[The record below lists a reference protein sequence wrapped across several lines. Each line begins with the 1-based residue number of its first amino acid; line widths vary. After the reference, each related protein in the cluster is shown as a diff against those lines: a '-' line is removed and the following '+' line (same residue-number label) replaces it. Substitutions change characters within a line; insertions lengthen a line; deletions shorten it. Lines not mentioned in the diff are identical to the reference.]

1 MYRKAT
7 PGCNGLNGADVLKS
21 KRKDDVEVLQ
31 SAETIDKSPIL
42 IISELLAQ
50 TRFVEN
56 GQDDLDS
63 EIN

>member
-56 GQDDLDS
+56 GQDDHDS